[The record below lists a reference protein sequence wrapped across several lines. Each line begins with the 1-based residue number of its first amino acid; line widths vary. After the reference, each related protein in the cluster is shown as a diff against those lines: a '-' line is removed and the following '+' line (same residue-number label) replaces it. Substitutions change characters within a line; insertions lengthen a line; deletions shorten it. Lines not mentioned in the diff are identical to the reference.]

1 MLVYIKKRGFP
12 ADATMI
18 LLPGCPMQ
26 NGGIQM
32 NVPISIEN
40 GEAKV
45 DEQWKRDNLDM
56 GLTDC
61 DFAIPLN
68 KNILTKF
75 GDKNVKVVNSFEAAE
90 YIQNL

>member
-1 MLVYIKKRGFP
+1 
-12 ADATMI
+12 
-18 LLPGCPMQ
+18 
-26 NGGIQM
+26 M

-68 KNILTKF
+68 KSIPTKF
-75 GDKNVKVVNSFEAAE
+75 GDKNVKVVNSFNAAE